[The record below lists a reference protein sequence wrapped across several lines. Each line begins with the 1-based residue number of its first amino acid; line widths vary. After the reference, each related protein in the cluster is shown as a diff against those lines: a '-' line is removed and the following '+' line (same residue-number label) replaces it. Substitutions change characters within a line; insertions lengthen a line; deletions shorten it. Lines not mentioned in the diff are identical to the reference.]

1 MIENALSSSSWCYSG
16 ANCIAII
23 LQIKYNVVL
32 CLFFCKMLNKDTKI
46 HWHKGQNVFYLQH
59 TISQKLP
66 GVGDKRLTLKLSGT
80 AEVKKTVYYFLV
92 PSL

>member
-1 MIENALSSSSWCYSG
+1 MTENAFSSFSWCYFG

-23 LQIKYNVVL
+23 LQIKYNMVL
-32 CLFFCKMLNKDTKI
+32 CLFFCKTLNKNTTI

-66 GVGDKRLTLKLSGT
+66 SIGDKRLTLKLSGT
-80 AEVKKTVYYFLV
+80 AGFLH
-92 PSL
+92 